1 VVLQICLYRGPSPD
15 LPLPRVPSLR
25 PRSPITVSV
34 DTDTPL
40 VFPHVFLPL
49 LPAFQSSKEPHD
61 TPSVSLCAG
70 GVTVSCAMKL
80 VCEDSRLPSQSREV
94 IPILFPLG
102 SGARAQ
108 GHPEQKLHFERPER
122 CAQYQPSECRI
133 SLGGTSSLQ
142 LLAVSR
148 RTDVHSSTRARRS
161 SSRSMDLPFR
171 TSLGSPSRKRCRLM
185 GRTRRSE

>member
-122 CAQYQPSECRI
+122 CS
-133 SLGGTSSLQ
+133 
-142 LLAVSR
+142 
-148 RTDVHSSTRARRS
+148 
-161 SSRSMDLPFR
+161 
-171 TSLGSPSRKRCRLM
+171 RCRDELM
-185 GRTRRSE
+185 YTAQPGLVGLPAAPWTCPSGHRWAHPLGRGVVLWVEPADQSR